1 MSSSLKETCAKQSY
15 KFRFRTFVEE
25 LTAKHAAFSETKP
38 KKRTYEDTFGPRAYD
53 QERYGQEIDANF
65 FMTNVG
71 HGVMG

>member
-1 MSSSLKETCAKQSY
+1 M
-15 KFRFRTFVEE
+15 FVEE
-25 LTAKHAAFSETKP
+25 LTAKHEAFSETKP

-71 HGVMG
+71 HGVIG